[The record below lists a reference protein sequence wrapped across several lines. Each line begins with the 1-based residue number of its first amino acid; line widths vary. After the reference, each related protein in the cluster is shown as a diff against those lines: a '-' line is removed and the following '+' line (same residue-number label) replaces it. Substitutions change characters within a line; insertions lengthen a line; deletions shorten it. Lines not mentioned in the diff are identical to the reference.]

1 MQLIGPNSSPVQEDD
16 ESSPELVLT
25 QEDKGLTDEQRE
37 ELFTVIFTRGGRVPV
52 IGKPD
57 WNIIIHKSPEN
68 GIIHLCIEYLSNH
81 KRGFLYKAERLC
93 TKRNCYQNKNTLSS
107 DVLPKCLL
115 HRDRWMYSVA
125 TVTDYEERD
134 VLAQLYVGKNVLHY
148 QTWKDYSDQKK
159 VKNSRLIP
167 KVLSINHFENEE
179 DALKRLS
186 FETTIGMFM
195 KLAPSTPF
203 VNLDNLIP
211 LCHGMEREIDERL
224 KEMGMELK
232 IRRQLTPDE
241 KKVLEYPLG
250 EYLYGSGAVSEQK
263 AEKGKAFLY
272 VIHSRDMWY
281 FGWSDTPGFQNRLKR
296 DEKTDGASMYKK
308 ITEERAKL
316 SGMRAPTITCS
327 LLAKCD
333 KKEATKIEAK
343 MIISGYI
350 AYLLGC
356 HNPLRRLPSSQCYS
370 TNKCVS
376 LSLIDSDSWGEI
388 VDFVKF
394 FWGVEPMLAKF

>member
-93 TKRNCYQNKNTLSS
+93 TKRSKYSSNKYYLLPGVLHLNQYINIADCYQNKNTLSS

-134 VLAQLYVGKNVLHY
+134 VLVQIHTKFGISYPFNSLDLDKHLQAQLYVGKNVLHY

-186 FETTIGMFM
+186 FETVREVSS
-195 KLAPSTPF
+195 KLCMCE
-203 VNLDNLIP
+203 NENDLIIIIIMHLDYRNVYETRP
-211 LCHGMEREIDERL
+211 
-224 KEMGMELK
+224 KYSF
-232 IRRQLTPDE
+232 RQFGQSHPP
-241 KKVLEYPLG
+241 VSR
-250 EYLYGSGAVSEQK
+250 YGA
-263 AEKGKAFLY
+263 
-272 VIHSRDMWY
+272 R
-281 FGWSDTPGFQNRLKR
+281 NR
-296 DEKTDGASMYKK
+296 
-308 ITEERAKL
+308 
-316 SGMRAPTITCS
+316 
-327 LLAKCD
+327 
-333 KKEATKIEAK
+333 
-343 MIISGYI
+343 
-350 AYLLGC
+350 
-356 HNPLRRLPSSQCYS
+356 
-370 TNKCVS
+370 
-376 LSLIDSDSWGEI
+376 
-388 VDFVKF
+388 
-394 FWGVEPMLAKF
+394 